1 MQPLGRQ
8 NIKVIII
15 DDTKSEKCEANC
27 GADWSSDEALTLA
40 SQRIKDRFGGRV
52 QLEYIDL
59 SKPAGS
65 HCDPGL
71 TRRIK
76 GLPLPLLVI
85 DGEPRISGRFDIR
98 MLLDVIEA
106 ETEMKQIGKG
116 YDRGGRFDE

>member
-1 MQPLGRQ
+1 MQPLDRQ

-15 DDTKSEKCEANC
+15 DDTKLDKCEADC
-27 GADWSSDEALTLA
+27 GAGWSSAEALNLA
-40 SQRIKDRFGGRV
+40 SQRIKDRFGDRV

-59 SKPAGS
+59 SEPAGS
-65 HCDPGL
+65 HCALGL

-106 ETEMKQIGKG
+106 ETEMRQIGKG
-116 YDRGGRFDE
+116 YDIGGRFDE